1 MKDIFVVWI
10 FAIQAYCGVLS
21 AYFSMSDIKLTIPR
35 AIKNYIRS
43 PYDESIVDLR
53 AMSDGPRGRED
64 LIYGLNGTGE
74 YIQINATTGGVFLTP
89 TFIKQIDKIGT
100 ISLTATV
107 KDTLNSDSDNTT
119 FQVSVS
125 PLKELDCDE
134 IVEDICFWSQVS
146 YKVERTNVGVP
157 LGQLSSPRL
166 LKICP
171 FKISYQ
177 LKPETFVTLV
187 PPNTIQNYWSLALTQ
202 RARKFKEADIHL
214 KLTCTVE
221 TVSGKQKGNVRE
233 VKKDITLSLLDIDRY
248 PPKPQLS
255 ELNIELSKRNY
266 KKGDKIEHPHLIFI
280 DNDTA
285 NANHYDFYIED
296 GNEKPILKPICKE
309 REYPWENKTRTAIHC
324 KFEVK
329 QEILFKTSIY
339 SFTLILN
346 DTSLNNKSIE
356 SAAEFPIHLVF
367 RDTPESLTKLKL
379 YPSITKIFRTAAP
392 YARVVQPK
400 DLNGNY
406 SDFVLDEMSKFKEIF
421 NITKSEGIV
430 FVHDFLKLKNITTQF
445 LSLNIS
451 WTNNNK
457 RESDQIEVRLIHE
470 PNQTCG
476 NINKIKRWSS
486 CSEYETIDECLQQDS
501 CALGTGGF
509 QSVNNRNGPKRC
521 MWRGDEITVNITHLY
536 STCTPETKTCPDGIC
551 DSLEESHYM
560 LCPQDCAEQAAFPL
574 KLNKKTGRGIDEAS
588 GTIICNSGKCQSI
601 KSRRSVPKATSNK
614 EKPPKQQL
622 KEALSVSRES
632 MMQNVTLGG
641 LVSSKCGFSC
651 LAGIGA
657 GALFLVTSTILM
669 IVCWKIRKTRKSAR
683 NLSEKDSQELTAPL
697 SVPANRSGL
706 GEPLS
711 FNFPMASAINDTSF
725 VNSILS
731 KYAPDPKWE
740 FPRSQ
745 LVIEQTL
752 GEGEFGKVLRAKANN
767 ICGKQGYTTVAV
779 KTLKDDARES
789 ELNDL
794 LSEYQLLKEVSHPN
808 VIRLLGVSTTPGGP
822 VYLIIEYAEF
832 GSLRNYLRRTRH
844 LQNNSTEPQIL
855 LKDDPVGHYDE
866 PKVSD
871 ITPKDLLSFAWQI
884 CNGMGYLSDM
894 KLVHRD
900 LAARNVLLADDKV
913 CKISDFGLTRDVYED
928 NAYLKRSKGRV
939 PVKWMAPESLAD
951 HIYTTKSDVW
961 SFGILI
967 WELVTLGA
975 TPYPGI
981 AVQNLFHL
989 LRQGYRMERPDNCS
1003 PGLYKIMRN
1012 CWSIDPEQRPSFQ
1025 DLSKWFAKLLEDK
1038 MEYINL
1044 SNNAIYNR
1052 GYFISPFEEE
1062 GDEEEDDEESNLD
1075 DTSSEINPLNYL
1087 SRTESLEKCKIRE
1100 TELNEELEKIA
1111 DDKITNTEGYET
1123 PIKVPRKLKTPSNED
1138 PQEYTDMGGK

>member
-1 MKDIFVVWI
+1 MGYKRTFSS
-10 FAIQAYCGVLS
+10 LS
-21 AYFSMSDIKLTIPR
+21 PSF
-35 AIKNYIRS
+35 
-43 PYDESIVDLR
+43 
-53 AMSDGPRGRED
+53 G
-64 LIYGLNGTGE
+64 
-74 YIQINATTGGVFLTP
+74 
-89 TFIKQIDKIGT
+89 
-100 ISLTATV
+100 
-107 KDTLNSDSDNTT
+107 
-119 FQVSVS
+119 
-125 PLKELDCDE
+125 
-134 IVEDICFWSQVS
+134 
-146 YKVERTNVGVP
+146 
-157 LGQLSSPRL
+157 
-166 LKICP
+166 
-171 FKISYQ
+171 
-177 LKPETFVTLV
+177 
-187 PPNTIQNYWSLALTQ
+187 
-202 RARKFKEADIHL
+202 
-214 KLTCTVE
+214 
-221 TVSGKQKGNVRE
+221 
-233 VKKDITLSLLDIDRY
+233 
-248 PPKPQLS
+248 
-255 ELNIELSKRNY
+255 
-266 KKGDKIEHPHLIFI
+266 GDKIEHPHLIFI

-296 GNEKPILKPICKE
+296 GNEKPVLKPICKE

-329 QEILFKTSIY
+329 QEVLFKTSIY

-346 DTSLNNKSIE
+346 DTSLNNKSIG

-392 YARVVQPK
+392 FARVVQPK

-421 NITKSEGIV
+421 NITKTEGIV

-509 QSVNNRNGPKRC
+509 QSVSNRNGPKRC
-521 MWRGDEITVNITHLY
+521 MWRGDDITVNITHLY

-560 LCPQDCAEQAAFPL
+560 LCPQDCA
-574 KLNKKTGRGIDEAS
+574 DEAS

-601 KSRRSVPKATSNK
+601 KSRRFAPKATSNK
-614 EKPPKQQL
+614 EKPPKQHL
-622 KEALSVSRES
+622 KEAFSVSRES

-657 GALFLVTSTILM
+657 GALFLLTSTILM

-697 SVPANRSGL
+697 SVPANRAGL

-731 KYAPDPKWE
+731 KYTPDPKWE

-767 ICGKQGYTTVAV
+767 ICGKQ
-779 KTLKDDARES
+779 
-789 ELNDL
+789 
-794 LSEYQLLKEVSHPN
+794 
-808 VIRLLGVSTTPGGP
+808 
-822 VYLIIEYAEF
+822 
-832 GSLRNYLRRTRH
+832 
-844 LQNNSTEPQIL
+844 EPQIL

-961 SFGILI
+961 SFGILV

-1003 PGLYKIMRN
+1003 PNLYKIMRN

-1062 GDEEEDDEESNLD
+1062 GDEEKDDEESILD

-1087 SRTESLEKCKIRE
+1087 SRTESLEKCEIRE
-1100 TELNEELEKIA
+1100 KELNEELGKIA